1 MELTRAVLEVLQDW
15 KISPEDQCRLLGLK
29 AGTAPRQLR
38 RYRLG
43 APLPDE
49 PGTWIRVTHLLALHK
64 ALRQVF
70 PHSGASADLWVTT
83 PRAKLGHRTPLDLM
97 LAGGIEG
104 IRQMERS
111 LDNAGLI

>member
-1 MELTRAVLEVLQDW
+1 VLEVLQAW
-15 KISPEDQCRLLGLK
+15 GIAPEDQCRLLGMG
-29 AGTAPRQLR
+29 AVTSPRQLR

-49 PGTWIRVTHLLALHK
+49 AGTWVRVGLLLDLND

-83 PRAKLGHRTPLDLM
+83 PRAKLGHRAPLDLM
-97 LAGGIEG
+97 LAGGIDG
-104 IRQMERS
+104 IRQVERS